1 MPRWLN
7 RLLPDRSDPVE
18 TRHAPSVRLPFSAVE
33 GSLTL
38 YVTALSGGTL
48 RITTSAGAN
57 SGSYSDGRTI
67 YVPAEITGFADEGSA
82 RRLYRVMAAWK
93 VLQVERGGLE
103 IGRLIAGENPGPV
116 LTLYETLHGEW
127 LDRLM
132 FRHWPGLAHD
142 LALLRAD
149 ALQHRLPTGD
159 DESRPAERLLR
170 HLLAL
175 PLAARTDEREILET
189 TGVGLPVIEAAL
201 AADDIAP
208 VRDLAT
214 ARAASIVTL
223 TSTESTAAP
232 LAVHY
237 RGRIRYDLIR
247 DLTPLRDDD
256 EPAEENQLPPPRAKS
271 RHDPIVVDVRA
282 PEQMRL
288 RERANT
294 RGGRQSVQLSIG
306 AREPTMTFQQVPLS
320 DAEKQGAL
328 LYDEW
333 DFRINRYQPEWT
345 AVRLRHPRGGSTDAV
360 DRIIRQNSALITRLK
375 QQFEAL
381 RPERVRLTRQLDGDD
396 LDLDALVNARADRR
410 AGYAQDEKIYSRTL
424 ERERNIA
431 LGVLVDLSGSTGAWI
446 DDDPRN
452 DQVIEVTRRALVFL
466 CEALTMLDDRYAIYG
481 FTSGTR
487 KRVDIPVIKGFD
499 EQYSQLVKGR
509 IAGLAPGSYTRI
521 GPAVRHV
528 AHVLRQQPAR
538 VRLLLLVSDGR
549 PNDFDGYAGRY
560 GIEDTRKA
568 LIDARQHGVSTFAL
582 TIDAEARDYMPYM
595 FGRSHYV
602 VVEDVRTLAIKL
614 ADIYRRLTVQ

>member
-1 MPRWLN
+1 M
-7 RLLPDRSDPVE
+7 
-18 TRHAPSVRLPFSAVE
+18 
-33 GSLTL
+33 
-38 YVTALSGGTL
+38 YVTALSGGKL

-67 YVPAEITGFADEGSA
+67 YVPAEINVFVDEADA
-82 RRLYRVMAAWK
+82 RRLYRIMAAWK

-103 IGRLIAGENPGPV
+103 IGRLLAGENPGPV

-127 LDRLM
+127 LDRALVQ
-132 FRHWPGLAHD
+132 HWPGLTHD

-149 ALQHRLPTGD
+149 ALQRRVMTDGN
-159 DESRPAERLLR
+159 ESRPAERLLR

-175 PLAARTDEREILET
+175 PLDVLPDEREIAEATAVDLP
-189 TGVGLPVIEAAL
+189 GLEAAL
-201 AADDIAP
+201 ADDDIAQ
-208 VRDLAT
+208 VRELAIEH
-214 ARAASIVTL
+214 AASIVSL
-223 TSTESTAAP
+223 APTESAAAP
-232 LAVHY
+232 APVHY

-256 EPAEENQLPPPRAKS
+256 GATAEGQMPPPRAKS

-288 RERANT
+288 RERANS

-320 DAEKQGAL
+320 DAEKKDAL

-396 LDLDALVNARADRR
+396 LDLDSIVNAHADRR
-410 AGYAQDEKIYSRTL
+410 AGYMQEEKLYSRTL

-487 KRVDIPVIKGFD
+487 KRVDIPVIKAFD

-568 LIDARQHGVSTFAL
+568 LVDARQHGVSTFAL

-602 VVEDVRTLAIKL
+602 VVEDVRSLAVKL

>member
-7 RLLPDRSDPVE
+7 RLLPVRSDQIE
-18 TRHAPSVRLPFSAVE
+18 TTQAPSVRLPFSAVE
-33 GSLTL
+33 GSLAL
-38 YVTALSGGTL
+38 YVTALSGGML

-57 SGSYSDGRTI
+57 NGSYSDGRTI
-67 YVPAEITGFADEGSA
+67 YVPAEINGFADEAGA
-82 RRLYRVMAAWK
+82 RRLYRIMAAWK
-93 VLQVERGGLE
+93 VLQVEHGGLD

-127 LDRLM
+127 LDRLLA
-132 FRHWPGLAHD
+132 RQWPGLTHD

-149 ALQHRLPTGD
+149 ALQRRIATGS
-159 DESRPAERLLR
+159 DEPRPAERLLR

-175 PLAARTDEREILET
+175 PLDVPPGEHEIAES
-189 TGVGLPVIEAAL
+189 TGVNLPGIEDAL
-201 AADDIAP
+201 RDVEIVQ
-208 VRDLAT
+208 VRDLAIE
-214 ARAASIVTL
+214 RAASIVSL
-223 TSTESTAAP
+223 TPSESALTP
-232 LAVHY
+232 PAVHY

-247 DLTPLRDDD
+247 DLTPLGDDD
-256 EPAEENQLPPPRAKS
+256 DVTETGQLPPPRAKS
-271 RHDPIVVDVRA
+271 RHDPIVVDIRA
-282 PEQMRL
+282 PEQRVL
-288 RERANT
+288 RDRANS

-306 AREPTMTFQQVPLS
+306 DREPTMTFQQVPLS
-320 DAEKQGAL
+320 DAEKKGAL

-333 DFRINRYQPEWT
+333 DFRINHYLPEWT
-345 AVRLRHPRGGSTDAV
+345 AVRLRHPRGGNTDAV
-360 DRIIRQNSALITRLK
+360 DRIIRQNGALITRLK

-396 LDLDALVNARADRR
+396 LDLDAIVNAHADRR
-410 AGYAQDEKIYSRTL
+410 AGYMQDDKIYSRTL
-424 ERERNIA
+424 EHERNIA

-568 LIDARQHGVSTFAL
+568 LVDARQHGVSTFAL

>member
-7 RLLPDRSDPVE
+7 RLLPVRSDQTKTTE
-18 TRHAPSVRLPFSAVE
+18 APSVPLPFSAVE
-33 GSLTL
+33 GSLAL
-38 YVTALSGGTL
+38 YVTALSGGKL

-57 SGSYSDGRTI
+57 NGSYSDGRTI
-67 YVPAEITGFADEGSA
+67 YVPAEVNGFADEAGA
-82 RRLYRVMAAWK
+82 RRLYRIMAAWK
-93 VLQVERGGLE
+93 VLQVERGGLD

-127 LDRLM
+127 LDRALAQ
-132 FRHWPGLAHD
+132 HWPGLEHD
-142 LALLRAD
+142 LAQLRAD
-149 ALQHRLPTGD
+149 ELQRRSAANP
-159 DESRPAERLLR
+159 DEPHLAERLLR
-170 HLLAL
+170 HLLAQ
-175 PLAARTDEREILET
+175 PLDRPPDEREIAET
-189 TGVGLPVIEAAL
+189 TGIDLPGLEDAL
-201 AADDIAP
+201 ADDDITR
-208 VRDLAT
+208 VRDLAIE
-214 ARAASIVTL
+214 RAASIVSL
-223 TSTESTAAP
+223 TPSDSTAAP
-232 LAVHY
+232 PAVQY

-247 DLTPLRDDD
+247 DLSPLNDDD
-256 EPAEENQLPPPRAKS
+256 TTTDDVQMPPPRGKS

-282 PEQMRL
+282 PEQRIL
-288 RERANT
+288 RERPNQS
-294 RGGRQSVQLSIG
+294 GGRQSMQLSIG
-306 AREPTMTFQQVPLS
+306 DREPTLTFQQVPLS

-333 DFRINRYQPEWT
+333 DFRISRYLPEWT

-396 LDLDALVNARADRR
+396 LDLDAIVNAHADRR
-410 AGYAQDEKIYSRTL
+410 AGYMQDEKIYSRTL
-424 ERERNIA
+424 EHERNIA

-487 KRVDIPVIKGFD
+487 KRVDIPVIKAFD

-528 AHVLRQQPAR
+528 VHVLRQQPAR

-568 LIDARQHGVSTFAL
+568 LVDARQHGVSTFAL

-602 VVEDVRTLAIKL
+602 VVEDVRSLAIKL